1 METRKIGSLD
11 VTVVGLGCNNFGGR
25 LDVEQ
30 TRAVVDGAIDSGINF
45 FDTADIYGKT
55 KSETFLGE
63 VLKGRRDKIILATKF
78 GMEIDENHKG
88 ARPEYVLQAAED
100 SLSRLQTDHIDLYQ
114 LHQPDPGVPIAE
126 TLGALDK
133 LVQQGKVRQIG
144 CSNFNA
150 AQLQES
156 KNGTKGAHF
165 VSVQNEYSMLQ
176 REPEVEVLDEC
187 QREHLAFL
195 PYFPLASGLLSGKYR
210 KNRPLPEGTRIQE
223 GSKWLTPE
231 NLDKVEQLVAYADSQ
246 GHTIL
251 ELAFSWLLSKEVVS
265 SVIAGATKPEQIQ
278 KNAAAGEW
286 KLSEHQKAQVDE
298 ILG

>member
-1 METRKIGSLD
+1 MEKRKIGPLE

-30 TRAVVDGAIDSGINF
+30 TRTVVDTAIDSGINF

-55 KSETFLGE
+55 KSEEFLGE
-63 VLKGRRDKIILATKF
+63 VLKGRRDKIIIATKF

-88 ARPEYVLQAAED
+88 ARPEYVIQACED
-100 SLSRLQTDHIDLYQ
+100 SLRRLQMDHIDLYQ
-114 LHQPDPGVPIAE
+114 LHAPDPTVPIAD
-126 TLGALDK
+126 TLGTLDQ

-144 CSNFNA
+144 CSNFDA
-150 AQLQES
+150 AQLQEA
-156 KNGTKGAHF
+156 KAAAKGAHF
-165 VSVQNEYSMLQ
+165 VSVQNEYSMLH
-176 REPEVEVLDEC
+176 REPELGVLDEC
-187 QREHLAFL
+187 EREHLAFL

-210 KNRPLPEGTRIQE
+210 KNKSLPEGTRIQD

-231 NLDKVEQLVAYADSQ
+231 NLDKVEELIAYVDTQ

-251 ELAFSWLLSKEVVS
+251 ELAFAWLLAKEVVV

-278 KNAAAGEW
+278 KNAAAGAW
-286 KLSEHQKAQVDE
+286 KLTPHQKAQVDE